1 MKHVDYI
8 NRCIELAQK
17 GEGWV
22 NPNPFVG
29 CVIVHNNEIISEG
42 YHQQFG
48 GNHAERNA
56 ILPIL
61 GDPRLNESTLYV
73 NLEPCNHHGKTP
85 PCTELIIQ
93 AKIPNV
99 VISILDPNPLVAGSG
114 VKRLEEAGIN
124 VKVGYGVYSATML
137 NRFFLNFHK
146 EKRPY
151 VTVKW
156 AESRDGFIG
165 KMEGEAIK
173 ITDEKIQKYTH
184 KLRKAHSAIL
194 VGVNTWIN
202 DKPKLTDRYW
212 NGPQPIKIILDP
224 SLRGSYENVEG
235 KTWVINSLKNENCG
249 NLKFIK
255 IGNKPS
261 IGVKRIL
268 NYLYK
273 QGINSLL
280 VEGGKYTLEKFFK
293 AKIFDE
299 LHRFTNYNLKLQ
311 GGIVSPKFPKT
322 GIVFQDSESDGITH
336 QHWDKYTVTCLPR
349 RKTY

>member
-1 MKHVDYI
+1 MKHIDYI
-8 NRCIELAQK
+8 NRCIELARK

-22 NPNPFVG
+22 NPNPLVG
-29 CVIVHNNEIISEG
+29 CVIVHKGEIISEG

-61 GDPRLNESTLYV
+61 GDSRLEEATLFV

-99 VISILDPNPLVAGSG
+99 VISTLDPNPLVAGSG
-114 VKRLEEAGIN
+114 VKRLEEAGIH
-124 VKVGYGVYSATML
+124 VEVGCGEYDATLL

-151 VTVKW
+151 VTIKW
-156 AESRDGFIG
+156 AESKDGFIG
-165 KMEGEAIK
+165 KMEGKAIK
-173 ITDEKIQKYTH
+173 ITDEKVQKYTH

-202 DKPKLTDRYW
+202 DNPKLTDRFW

-224 SLRGSYENVEG
+224 SLRGSYENLEG
-235 KTWVINSLKNENCG
+235 KTWVINSLRNEDWG

-255 IGNKPS
+255 IGDKPS
-261 IGVKRIL
+261 IGVKQIL

-280 VEGGKYTLEKFFK
+280 VEGGKYTIEKFFK
-293 AKIFDE
+293 SEIFDE
-299 LHRFTNYNLKLQ
+299 LHNFTNCDLNLE
-311 GGIVSPKFPKT
+311 GGIESPKFPKK
-322 GIVFQDSESDGITH
+322 GIVLRETESIKIIH
-336 QHWDKYTVTCLPR
+336 QQWDKYTAECLPHP
-349 RKTY
+349 